1 MCTNTSELQRNCHH
15 HKNNIKLFYDS
26 CGLRKSVTA
35 GFPRRSGDSD
45 THAGSKD
52 CGPACPC
59 GTTSKRDWLTSH
71 NPAKATIRHRLC
83 HDSQLIKV
91 VAASFVRTC
100 AGPLPFS
107 LPIPSEPPT
116 TTPVFRLFFFAFSV
130 CAFLPVYIYAAF
142 SANECTPDFGQ
153 TLLLLLLSLVAR
165 PLLILN
171 LCTDNG
177 Q

>member
-35 GFPRRSGDSD
+35 GFPRRSGNSD

-116 TTPVFRLFFFAFSV
+116 ATPSFPLRFKCIPHTHSTINLSQCTHPLIILRLNA
-130 CAFLPVYIYAAF
+130 CLAKR
-142 SANECTPDFGQ
+142 N
-153 TLLLLLLSLVAR
+153 
-165 PLLILN
+165 
-171 LCTDNG
+171 
-177 Q
+177 